1 MTERDYVR
9 GLLDR
14 DLLLSEEEFSEHIN
28 WYPTHLSVID
38 EFGNVVPFELRPFQR
53 ILERVVCEKFA
64 AKEPC
69 YLVILKCRQ
78 PGVSTW
84 VAARFYKDSKTFT
97 NRRSMVLAQ
106 DDKAT
111 KNVLEKVKF
120 FHKTDPERLDTEKDS
135 AATLKFKDHGSEF
148 MIYTA
153 GSRTN
158 AGRSFSCQAVQFSEY
173 DRYVDPGVF
182 PAVMQVTPNGYPTL
196 VVIESTALG
205 PDGPMDVFWARVTS
219 GRSEFIAIFH
229 PWFDDERYRRPI
241 SWDDLLRYAAK
252 DWVAKNRDFVKL
264 AIRKH
269 VNAVKEN
276 KNYWRKKRRKEE
288 QNGLGEAQGTAG
300 GPEGLGAGTSL
311 QGGLGGG
318 GEAAEAGGE
327 GGPGDQVR
335 LAGGEVEGEGAGGGG
350 RIPPVPIGWQTRL
363 RQGFAEEGR
372 GRAST
377 AGMRRKRNNENL
389 AKAAK
394 KAGIYNHS
402 NDKIL
407 KDAFLDSLS
416 AYEKGLMA
424 EFPDQVTLD
433 AINWLRWVT
442 EDKCNGSE
450 IDRARE
456 FPSRPEEA
464 FSAAADSVL
473 DPVIIAKWTKWAKE
487 NPPEKIR
494 FEVTEDR
501 FGRVT
506 ASAVADPVG
515 HVCIWE
521 RPIEGENYVMGV
533 DPSTGS
539 KEGDWTV
546 GSVLSV
552 STGHQVAEFRAR
564 MDPDLAIDQ
573 IEALGVF
580 YNSAF
585 TGVEANTYG
594 IPFVRALEDRGTLP
608 MFEREIPDR
617 REPGKTNKLAGWLTT
632 PKSRNLLFTELRKA
646 VREDRCQIK
655 ALDTLRECLT
665 LTIVRNENKGAMSR
679 LERIEARSGCHD
691 DGPMAHGIAIIMR
704 NRVAPVDETQ
714 VERKPDEPIPK
725 MVQQFLDQF
734 EREGK
739 GGRIPLQHRHTQ
751 VSGIPLR
758 IDGRRSV
765 L

>member
-1 MTERDYVR
+1 VDDFEFENHCHWYEENLRVV
-9 GLLDR
+9 DR
-14 DLLLSEEEFSEHIN
+14 
-28 WYPTHLSVID
+28 T
-38 EFGNVVPFELRPFQR
+38 GKVVPFKLYPVQKK
-53 ILERVVCEKFA
+53 LERLVVEAFEQK
-64 AKEPC
+64 KPC
-69 YLVILKCRQ
+69 FIIVLKARRE
-78 PGVSTW
+78 GISTW
-84 VAARFYKDSKTFT
+84 VSARFYRDSKEMEH
-97 NRRSMVLAQ
+97 RRSMILAH

-111 KNVLEKVKF
+111 KNVLDMVRF
-120 FHKTDPERLDTEKDS
+120 FFNNDPDKPETTKDS
-135 AATLKFKDHGSEF
+135 QAVLKFKDNASEF
-148 MIYTA
+148 MVYTA
-153 GSRTN
+153 GSRAK
-158 AGRSFSCQAVQFSEY
+158 AGRSFNAQAIHISEL
-173 DRYVDPGVF
+173 DFWDDPRTF
-182 PAVMQVTPNGYPTL
+182 TSVMQVTPNTFP
-196 VVIESTALG
+196 VVVIIESTAQG
-205 PDGPMDVFWARVTS
+205 PEGPMQKLWDPAVEGRNGFTPVFFA
-219 GRSEFIAIFH
+219 
-229 PWFDDERYRRPI
+229 WFDFEEYRRDL
-241 SWDDLLRYAAK
+241 SWDDLLSFADRN
-252 DWVAKNRDFVKL
+252 WVAKNRDFVKL
-264 AIRKH
+264 AVRKH

-276 KNYWRKKRRKEE
+276 KNYWRKKRRKEG
-288 QNGLGEAQGTAG
+288 QNGLGEGAGTAG
-300 GPEGLGAGTSL
+300 GPERDGDGTPL
-311 QGGLGGG
+311 QGGAGSGGAS
-318 GEAAEAGGE
+318 AASGGE

-350 RIPPVPIGWQTRL
+350 RIPPVPIGWQARL

-377 AGMRRKRNNENL
+377 AGMRRKRNVKNL
-389 AKAAK
+389 AEAAK
-394 KAGIYNHS
+394 KAGIYRAHNE
-402 NDKIL
+402 DIL
-407 KDAFLDSLS
+407 WDAFQDSLTP
-416 AYEKGLMA
+416 YEQGLMT
-424 EFPDQVTLD
+424 EFPTQVTFE

-442 EDKCNGSE
+442 AVKCNGDE
-450 IDRARE
+450 IERKRE
-456 FPSRPEEA
+456 YPSRPSESFE
-464 FSAAADSVL
+464 AAAETVL

-714 VERKPDEPIPK
+714 VERKPDEPLPK

-734 EREGK
+734 EKEGK